1 MLQRVLTHWR
11 SLSENVQGSIWI
23 ILASFLGAVMGGVIK
38 FVGQRIPVFEILF
51 IRQICVLLIIS
62 PLLIRNPIKLFKTNK
77 LKLHIMRGTF
87 AAIAMITGFTA
98 LVHLPLAEAT
108 AISFAQTLFTTLLAI
123 IFLKEIVGIRRWT
136 ATIVGF
142 VGVLIIIR
150 PSPDRINEYAIL
162 ALISSLFVAGI
173 IVVLRRLAQT
183 DTPSTIMAYQSL
195 FVTVIMT
202 GPALYF
208 WIMPT
213 WLELTLTLMIGGLMS
228 AMQWMRIQ
236 GMKAAEAASV
246 APFEYVRLIF
256 ATLIGIIIFSEI
268 PTVWTVIGSV
278 IIIGSTLYTLKRN
291 AAREQIN

>member
-1 MLQRVLTHWR
+1 MLKRIRTHWQ
-11 SLSENVQGSIWI
+11 SLGGNVQGSIWI
-23 ILASFLGAVMGGVIK
+23 ILASLFGAVMGGVIK

-62 PLLIRNPIKLFKTNK
+62 PLLLRNPIKLFKTNK
-77 LKLHIMRGTF
+77 LKLHVMRGIF

-123 IFLKEIVGIRRWT
+123 IFLKEAVGIRRWSV
-136 ATIVGF
+136 TIVGF
-142 VGVLIIIR
+142 IGVLIIIR
-150 PSPDRINEYAIL
+150 PSTESINEYAIL

-173 IVVLRRLAQT
+173 IIVLRRLAQT
-183 DTPSTIMAYQSL
+183 DNPSTIMAYQSL
-195 FVTVIMT
+195 FVTVIMS
-202 GPALYF
+202 GPAFYL

-213 WLELTLTLMIGGLMS
+213 WLELALTLMIGVLMS
-228 AMQWMRIQ
+228 AMQWVRIQ
-236 GMKAAEAASV
+236 GMKVAEAASV
-246 APFEYVRLIF
+246 APFEYIRLIF

-268 PTVWTVIGSV
+268 PTIWTVTGSA

-291 AAREQIN
+291 ALRK

>member
-1 MLQRVLTHWR
+1 MLKWIRDHWQ
-11 SLSENVQGSIWI
+11 SLEGNVQGSIWI
-23 ILASFLGAVMGGVIK
+23 ILASLFGAVMGGVIK

-51 IRQICVLLIIS
+51 IRQVCVLLIIS
-62 PLLIRNPIKLFKTNK
+62 PLLLRNPVELFKTNK
-77 LKLHIMRGTF
+77 LKLHVMRGTF

-123 IFLKEIVGIRRWT
+123 IFLKEAVGIRRWT
-136 ATIVGF
+136 VTIVGF
-142 VGVLIIIR
+142 IGVLIIIR
-150 PSPDRINEYAIL
+150 PSAESINEYAIL

-173 IVVLRRLAQT
+173 IIVLRRLAQT

-195 FVTVIMT
+195 FITVIMC
-202 GPALYF
+202 GPAFYF

-213 WLELTLTLMIGGLMS
+213 WLELALTLMIGALMS
-228 AMQWMRIQ
+228 AMQWVRIQ
-236 GMKAAEAASV
+236 GMKVAEAASV
-246 APFEYVRLIF
+246 APFEYIRLIF

-268 PTVWTVIGSV
+268 PTVWTVIGST

-291 AAREQIN
+291 AARQQIN

>member
-1 MLQRVLTHWR
+1 MLKRIRTHWQ
-11 SLSENVQGSIWI
+11 SLGGNVQGSIWI
-23 ILASFLGAVMGGVIK
+23 ILASLFGAVMGGVIK

-62 PLLIRNPIKLFKTNK
+62 PLLLRNPIKLFKTNK
-77 LKLHIMRGTF
+77 LKLHVMRGTF

-123 IFLKEIVGIRRWT
+123 IFLKEAVGIRRWSV
-136 ATIVGF
+136 TIVGF
-142 VGVLIIIR
+142 IGVLIIIR
-150 PSPDRINEYAIL
+150 PSTDSINEYAIL

-173 IVVLRRLAQT
+173 IIVLRRLAQT
-183 DTPSTIMAYQSL
+183 DNPSTIMAYQSL
-195 FVTVIMT
+195 FVTVIMS
-202 GPALYF
+202 GPAFYL

-213 WLELTLTLMIGGLMS
+213 WLELALTLMIGVLMS
-228 AMQWMRIQ
+228 AMQWVRIQ
-236 GMKAAEAASV
+236 GMKVAEAASV
-246 APFEYVRLIF
+246 APFEYIRLIF

-268 PTVWTVIGSV
+268 PTIWTVTGSA

-291 AAREQIN
+291 ALRK

>member
-1 MLQRVLTHWR
+1 MLKRIRTHWQ
-11 SLSENVQGSIWI
+11 SLGGNVQGSIWI
-23 ILASFLGAVMGGVIK
+23 ILASLFGAVMGGVIK

-62 PLLIRNPIKLFKTNK
+62 PLLLRNPIKLFKTNK
-77 LKLHIMRGTF
+77 LKLHVMRGTF

-123 IFLKEIVGIRRWT
+123 IFLKEAVGIRRWSV
-136 ATIVGF
+136 TIVGF
-142 VGVLIIIR
+142 IGVLIIIR
-150 PSPDRINEYAIL
+150 PSTESINEYAIL

-173 IVVLRRLAQT
+173 IILLRRLAQT
-183 DTPSTIMAYQSL
+183 DNPSTIMAYQSL
-195 FVTVIMT
+195 FVTVIMS
-202 GPALYF
+202 GPAFYL

-213 WLELTLTLMIGGLMS
+213 WLELALTLMIGVLMS
-228 AMQWMRIQ
+228 AMQWVRIQ
-236 GMKAAEAASV
+236 GMKVAEAASV
-246 APFEYVRLIF
+246 APFEYIRLIF

-268 PTVWTVIGSV
+268 PTIWTVTGSA

-291 AAREQIN
+291 ALRK

>member
-1 MLQRVLTHWR
+1 MLKRILTHWQ
-11 SLSENVQGSIWI
+11 SLGGNVQGSIWI
-23 ILASFLGAVMGGVIK
+23 ILASLFGAVMGGVIK

-62 PLLIRNPIKLFKTNK
+62 PLLLRNPIKLFKTNK
-77 LKLHIMRGTF
+77 LKLHVMRGIF

-123 IFLKEIVGIRRWT
+123 IFLKEAVGIRRWSV
-136 ATIVGF
+136 TIVGF
-142 VGVLIIIR
+142 IGVLIIIR
-150 PSPDRINEYAIL
+150 PSTESINEYAIL

-173 IVVLRRLAQT
+173 IIVLRRLAQT
-183 DTPSTIMAYQSL
+183 DNPSTIMAYQSL
-195 FVTVIMT
+195 FVTVIMS
-202 GPALYF
+202 GPAFYL

-213 WLELTLTLMIGGLMS
+213 WLELALTLMIGVLMS
-228 AMQWMRIQ
+228 AMQWVRIQ
-236 GMKAAEAASV
+236 GMKVAEAASV
-246 APFEYVRLIF
+246 APFEYIRLIF

-268 PTVWTVIGSV
+268 PTIWTVTGSA

-291 AAREQIN
+291 ALRK

>member
-1 MLQRVLTHWR
+1 MLKRIRTHWQ
-11 SLSENVQGSIWI
+11 SLGGNVQGSIWI
-23 ILASFLGAVMGGVIK
+23 ILASLFGAVMGGVIK

-62 PLLIRNPIKLFKTNK
+62 PLLLRNPIKLFKTNK
-77 LKLHIMRGTF
+77 LKLHVMRGTF

-123 IFLKEIVGIRRWT
+123 IFLKEAVGIRRWSV
-136 ATIVGF
+136 TIVGF
-142 VGVLIIIR
+142 IGVLIIIR
-150 PSPDRINEYAIL
+150 PSTESINEYAIL

-173 IVVLRRLAQT
+173 IIVLRRLAQT
-183 DTPSTIMAYQSL
+183 DNPSTIMAYQSL
-195 FVTVIMT
+195 FVTVIMS
-202 GPALYF
+202 GPAFYL

-213 WLELTLTLMIGGLMS
+213 WLELALTLMIGVLMS
-228 AMQWMRIQ
+228 AMQWVRIQ
-236 GMKAAEAASV
+236 GMKVAEAASV
-246 APFEYVRLIF
+246 APFEYIRLIF

-268 PTVWTVIGSV
+268 PTIWTVTGSA

-291 AAREQIN
+291 ALRK